1 MPGVGVSRPR
11 YIREVSMKI
20 GDIIENGTKRVI
32 KVFQLCGSEAI
43 QTEPVGGK
51 VFPMNPPVE
60 VEEEP
65 VEEKKP
71 VRRGRKKA

>member
-1 MPGVGVSRPR
+1 
-11 YIREVSMKI
+11 
-20 GDIIENGTKRVI
+20 
-32 KVFQLCGSEAI
+32 
-43 QTEPVGGK
+43 VGGK

-71 VRRGRKKA
+71 VQRQKEGLNVLYMARYKTCYASEDVFL

>member
-1 MPGVGVSRPR
+1 
-11 YIREVSMKI
+11 MKI

-51 VFPMNPPVE
+51 VFPMNPTV
-60 VEEEP
+60 EEP

>member
-1 MPGVGVSRPR
+1 
-11 YIREVSMKI
+11 MKI
-20 GDIIENGTKRVI
+20 GDIIENGTKRVV

-60 VEEEP
+60 EP

>member
-1 MPGVGVSRPR
+1 
-11 YIREVSMKI
+11 MKI
-20 GDIIENGTKRVI
+20 GDIIENGTKRVV

-60 VEEEP
+60 EVEEKVEEP